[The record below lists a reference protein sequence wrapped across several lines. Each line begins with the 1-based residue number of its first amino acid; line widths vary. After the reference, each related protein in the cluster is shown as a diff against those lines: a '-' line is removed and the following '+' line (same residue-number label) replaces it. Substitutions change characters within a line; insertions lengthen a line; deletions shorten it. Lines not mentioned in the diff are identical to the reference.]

1 MIGFPKLALALAA
14 AATLAAC
21 AAAPLRPVA
30 DQPLSPEGL
39 QRMSGGGFQET
50 WIRPGFR
57 AGDYR
62 GLALESTRVSYR
74 DAAERSRLGTTR
86 ITSTQDAF
94 PISAE
99 QRAHIEQRFAEELS
113 TALDGVRLLPR
124 TAEPRPGV
132 LALRAELVDFV
143 SRVPAQ
149 EPLERNW
156 VSSVGEATLVI
167 ELWDTERNELMLRAS
182 SRDELGPPPRQF
194 VRGNQVTSWA
204 ETNRQM
210 RRWSRR
216 VAELLEQLGSVEPLA

>member
-1 MIGFPKLALALAA
+1 MIGFRKLALALAA

-21 AAAPLRPVA
+21 STAPLRPAA
-30 DQPLSPEGL
+30 DQPLTPEGL
-39 QRMSGGGFQET
+39 QPMSGGGFEET

-74 DAAERSRLGTTR
+74 DAAERSRLVSTR
-86 ITSTQDAF
+86 FTDAQEAF
-94 PISAE
+94 PIPASE
-99 QRAHIEQRFAEELS
+99 RAHIEQRFAEEIS
-113 TALDGVRLLPR
+113 AALDGVRTPPR
-124 TAEPRPGV
+124 AAAPGPGV
-132 LALRAELVDFV
+132 LSLRAELVDFV

-194 VRGNQVTSWA
+194 VRGNEVTSWA

-210 RRWSRR
+210 RNWSRR
-216 VAELLEQLGSVEPLA
+216 VAELLEQLGSMESF

>member
-1 MIGFPKLALALAA
+1 MISFPKLALALAA

-39 QRMSGGGFQET
+39 QRMSGGGFDET

-74 DAAERSRLGTTR
+74 DAAERSRLVSAR
-86 ITSTQDAF
+86 LSSTEDAF
-94 PISAE
+94 PIPAG
-99 QRAHIEQRFAEELS
+99 QRAQIEQRFAEELS
-113 TALDGVRLLPR
+113 TALGGVRLLPR
-124 TAEPRPGV
+124 MTEPGPGALV
-132 LALRAELVDFV
+132 LRAELVDFV

-149 EPLERNW
+149 EPLERTW
-156 VSSVGEATLVI
+156 VNSVGEATLVI
-167 ELWDTERNELMLRAS
+167 ELWDVDRNELVLRATS
-182 SRDELGPPPRQF
+182 HDELGPPGWQLIRA
-194 VRGNQVTSWA
+194 NEVTSWA

-216 VAELLEQLGSVEPLA
+216 VADLLEQLGGVEPF